1 MPYTAFVH
9 PFSPAGRAD
18 PARSYRWLHAHSP
31 VHSDTYSGSWL
42 LSGYRDCVAAL
53 RDPRLSA
60 TLGQRERTRD
70 DALPPSMLTT
80 DGPEHTRLRAPGAL
94 LLGPAAARALAGRL
108 GAEVEAVLA
117 GVSGRPVVEA
127 GADLGEPF
135 ALGVFATLLA
145 IPPAERRAFG
155 DLAGKVS
162 VNLDPLASPPVA
174 AAGRRAMGALTSYLD
189 GHLTRLTR
197 PSTGTAEQLPVTRLA
212 QQAELGRAELLGVL
226 GLAVVGGYQPIA
238 EFVGNALACLLP
250 ATDALSR
257 LRAAVAAGDDA
268 VPAAAVEEVL
278 RLASP
283 IPFVARTTTEPVRLS
298 GATIPAGARVLILLA
313 AANRDPTIFPRP
325 DDLNLDRGTA
335 AHLGLGGGAHLC
347 LAAPLVRLA
356 GRLLLSGLVGRFP
369 ELTMQPPVP
378 RWDTTTLLP
387 RRIAALRVH
396 LC

>member
-1 MPYTAFVH
+1 
-9 PFSPAGRAD
+9 
-18 PARSYRWLHAHSP
+18 
-31 VHSDTYSGSWL
+31 VHSDRYSGSWL

-80 DGPEHTRLRAPGAL
+80 DGPEHARLRAPGAL
-94 LLGPAAARALAGRL
+94 LLGPAAARALAGQL
-108 GAEVEAVLA
+108 GAEVERVLA

-145 IPPAERRAFG
+145 IPPAERRAFA

-162 VNLDPLASPPVA
+162 VNLDPLASPQVA
-174 AAGRRAMGALTSYLD
+174 AAGRQAMGALTSYLD
-189 GHLTRLTR
+189 GHLTRLTGR
-197 PSTGTAEQLPVTRLA
+197 APESAEQLPITRFA
-212 QQAELGRAELLGVL
+212 RQAELSRAELLGVL
-226 GLAVVGGYQPIA
+226 GLAVVGGYRPIA
-238 EFVGNALACLLP
+238 EFVGNAMACLLP
-250 ATDALSR
+250 ATQALPR

-283 IPFVARTTTEPVRLS
+283 IPFVARITTEAVRLS
-298 GATIPAGARVLILLA
+298 NVDIPAGARVLILLA
-313 AANRDPTIFPRP
+313 AANRDPAIFDQP
-325 DDLNLDRGTA
+325 DELSLDRGTA
-335 AHLGLGGGAHLC
+335 VHLGLGGGAHLC

-356 GRLLLSGLVGRFP
+356 GRLLLSGLIGRFP
-369 ELTMQPPVP
+369 GLAVQPPVP
-378 RWDTTTLLP
+378 LWDTTTLLP
-387 RRIAALRVH
+387 RRIAALRVQ